1 MLEEDDLEGLLTIQQ
16 PSSPLPSSSPL
27 SSPPSSPTPG
37 SRLQSWTELRRNCV
51 AAPATPSRHPAPDH
65 SSDPGVVCSSPV
77 VATASETLQ
86 EVRRRKGQKKRL
98 RTLASQ
104 TEARQDALRE
114 EAVASA
120 QAVHEARAHAEHE
133 ADIARRRCFE
143 SALSELSRGGQTW
156 GDLVEFISDPQS
168 KMKTVRYEGMFRATG
183 QLERILDLWALKN
196 SRSGKRRVHSW
207 TLHSMS
213 QVVSRE
219 ADRATYTGVLQS
231 RRMVV
236 SEAFV
241 LGFNLTDIHEKLR
254 EICPTMSS
262 LMHSFSTTRRQA
274 MEQEQGTQT
283 ASEDALLRKRAVQKA
298 KASLNRVGAAMTDLL
313 GERSQNNSY
322 VKHVLG
328 LYLYATGA
336 QRQIISVLSNLGF
349 CSSYPSIAGSRGS
362 MQTEGVSE
370 DASEELSVEAKDAGV
385 GTGEGSST
393 ATAQMDGDDSDEDDD
408 PDWLEDAPDNQE
420 DEQDEREV
428 DGNSED
434 GEDDRE
440 QDEGHTTGESVPAS
454 EKPHGNVEGG
464 SEAPASGFPLLHRGA
479 GLLRRISSACRRAT
493 RCCAHSSLCGHV
505 YDNINMVF
513 KIAEQILGRKD
524 SQENGTCATI
534 FRLFEARPEDMQTS
548 DLLNTFDKAPP
559 LVVKDILHTPAEAQ
573 LFQKSLEHTVL
584 RIIVNSSDA
593 FAHFQPRLSECL
605 PDKEDAIPLH
615 QTEVHPLP
623 AMNIDESSV
632 TGNADVMDCVFKE
645 LGFDVGTTKFS
656 GLVRP
661 VFGDQLS
668 IARLRTLIS
677 NRAGHESLANS
688 YSHLVFGPGFFHHQM
703 ALTHGIIET
712 HWGDPA
718 SGTRNPASLS
728 FFNIVLDRKP
738 IVLTSLPPYRTCRD
752 LIFTSLSGCVLRCL
766 ELVSGCDD
774 LDEYAGKITFAEL
787 QGHAAAILKSF
798 GSSAEVSKLRRQR
811 EAEKAAQGSQGTSAS
826 ATPSAATSTTTT
838 SSLTQP
844 PRPANS
850 PLSSSSLLEP
860 GSTHADPIQGG
871 QRSPSDAPDS
881 ASASPPAPQ
890 ATQHHEGDM
899 VHENAC
905 LFLRD
910 ALILRE
916 FTDAIKGGY
925 SGRIIRVLKI
935 LVLMYRGSGRSKY
948 AHELLHLVHN
958 LTHVWPKPLREIMI
972 KNWLVNPTGKAN
984 SWVPVDLLQ
993 EHMNYWI
1000 KIIYKAQGSNASWE
1014 WLQNISP
1021 CVMLLRTLAT
1031 QVNRSLGARLGT
1043 RHHSP
1048 QLHRDISAIRDK
1060 LRMHNVYGVEPGRII
1075 EGENREVPNV
1085 VTTGLNQ
1092 LPGPLSDYNRMF
1104 TQLQRRRRMTPL
1116 ADTPLTDG
1124 LDATTQSASER
1135 DSVVSLS
1142 GTTHHGEN
1150 LQIPMNTAEPSAAV
1164 ADVSKPSASLYD
1176 EADEELWQQF
1186 DDDNYEPRD
1195 FFAEEDDPSLDLDDF

>member
-1 MLEEDDLEGLLTIQQ
+1 
-16 PSSPLPSSSPL
+16 
-27 SSPPSSPTPG
+27 
-37 SRLQSWTELRRNCV
+37 
-51 AAPATPSRHPAPDH
+51 
-65 SSDPGVVCSSPV
+65 
-77 VATASETLQ
+77 
-86 EVRRRKGQKKRL
+86 
-98 RTLASQ
+98 
-104 TEARQDALRE
+104 
-114 EAVASA
+114 
-120 QAVHEARAHAEHE
+120 
-133 ADIARRRCFE
+133 
-143 SALSELSRGGQTW
+143 
-156 GDLVEFISDPQS
+156 
-168 KMKTVRYEGMFRATG
+168 MKTVRYEGMFRATG

-283 ASEDALLRKRAVQKA
+283 ASEDALLRKRA
-298 KASLNRVGAAMTDLL
+298 RVGAAMTDLL

-349 CSSYPSIAGSRGS
+349 CSSYPSIAG
-362 MQTEGVSE
+362 
-370 DASEELSVEAKDAGV
+370 K
-385 GTGEGSST
+385 
-393 ATAQMDGDDSDEDDD
+393 
-408 PDWLEDAPDNQE
+408 
-420 DEQDEREV
+420 
-428 DGNSED
+428 
-434 GEDDRE
+434 
-440 QDEGHTTGESVPAS
+440 
-454 EKPHGNVEGG
+454 KPHGNVEGG

-787 QGHAAAILKSF
+787 QGHAAAILKS
-798 GSSAEVSKLRRQR
+798 
-811 EAEKAAQGSQGTSAS
+811 
-826 ATPSAATSTTTT
+826 
-838 SSLTQP
+838 
-844 PRPANS
+844 
-850 PLSSSSLLEP
+850 
-860 GSTHADPIQGG
+860 
-871 QRSPSDAPDS
+871 
-881 ASASPPAPQ
+881 ASPPAPQ

-958 LTHVWPKPLREIMI
+958 LTHVWPKPLR
-972 KNWLVNPTGKAN
+972 
-984 SWVPVDLLQ
+984 S
-993 EHMNYWI
+993 
-1000 KIIYKAQGSNASWE
+1000 
-1014 WLQNISP
+1014 
-1021 CVMLLRTLAT
+1021 VM
-1031 QVNRSLGARLGT
+1031 
-1043 RHHSP
+1043 
-1048 QLHRDISAIRDK
+1048 
-1060 LRMHNVYGVEPGRII
+1060 
-1075 EGENREVPNV
+1075 
-1085 VTTGLNQ
+1085 
-1092 LPGPLSDYNRMF
+1092 
-1104 TQLQRRRRMTPL
+1104 
-1116 ADTPLTDG
+1116 
-1124 LDATTQSASER
+1124 
-1135 DSVVSLS
+1135 
-1142 GTTHHGEN
+1142 
-1150 LQIPMNTAEPSAAV
+1150 
-1164 ADVSKPSASLYD
+1164 
-1176 EADEELWQQF
+1176 
-1186 DDDNYEPRD
+1186 
-1195 FFAEEDDPSLDLDDF
+1195 